1 MKYIGYCR
9 KSTDE
14 KDRQL
19 LSIEAQIAELQE
31 FAKREQLEVIQ
42 YITEAKT
49 AKMPGRE
56 QFAGVLKRIENG
68 EAQGILAWHADRL
81 ARNSIDGGRV
91 IYLLDTGKLL
101 DLKFPTLWF
110 ENTPQGKF
118 MLSIA
123 FGQSKYYVDNLSE
136 NIKRG
141 LRQKL
146 RNGVWPTKAPIGYR
160 NDKDTRT
167 VEVDPVESKVVKKA
181 FQMFSEG
188 GTSFAQITRFL
199 HRFGITGSTGKPMK
213 IEQVKTALSNP
224 FYIGLMKYNG
234 ELYEGKHSCFISKD
248 IFQKVQQYIK
258 KIERPRYNGHNFV
271 FSGLARCGEC
281 GAAITA
287 EIHKKYYRRTDR
299 AAEYIY
305 YRCTKKLKPCVQK
318 YIQEPDIE
326 MQLRNTIASA
336 ALPQDWGKEWLEW
349 LDRDEIVE
357 KQSAIEHLKQL
368 KQESE
373 AVERKLTL
381 LLDSYLDQVIDSETY
396 KQKKNELFEQKI
408 NLQEQITKIKAT
420 GSAWLEPFR
429 EFVNSALSCEK
440 IARAKNNGEELV
452 VFAKTVGSNFFLK
465 DRQLSAVF
473 REPFATLCAPLPAQS
488 RLTGS
493 AGKSDSVL
501 GLGFEP
507 RQPVRAIDLQSIPI
521 DHSGI
526 PALRI
531 HSVIINFL
539 KASPPLNFLICLSLL
554 YASDLLLKLSVC
566 IKTNGPLFLIDFVF
580 PLLCCFNLFSM
591 FSQDP
596 M

>member
-1 MKYIGYCR
+1 MRYIAYCR

-31 FAKREQLEVIQ
+31 FAKREQLEVIE

-49 AKMPGRE
+49 AKCPGRE
-56 QFAGVLKRIENG
+56 QFATVLKRIENG

-167 VEVDPVESKVVKKA
+167 VEVDTEESKVVKKA
-181 FQMFSEG
+181 FQMFAEG
-188 GTSFAQITRFL
+188 GVSFAHITRFL
-199 HRFGITGSTGKPMK
+199 HRFEITGSTGKPMK
-213 IEQVKTALSNP
+213 IEQVKTALSNT

-234 ELYEGKHSCFISKD
+234 ELYEGKHKLFISKD
-248 IFQKVQQYIK
+248 VFQRAQQHIK
-258 KIERPRYNGHNFV
+258 KIERPRYNGHRFI
-271 FSGLARCGEC
+271 FAGLARCGEC

-287 EIHKKYYRRTDR
+287 EIHKKYYRRTER

-326 MQLRNTIASA
+326 AQLRKTIASV
-336 ALPQDWGKEWLEW
+336 ALPQDWGREWLAW
-349 LDRDEIVE
+349 LDRDEIIE
-357 KQSAIEHLKQL
+357 KQMMVENLEKL

-373 AVERKLTL
+373 AVEKKLTL
-381 LLDSYLDQVIDSETY
+381 LLDSYLDQVVDSDTY
-396 KQKKNELFEQKI
+396 KQKKNELFEQK
-408 NLQEQITKIKAT
+408 LKFQEQITKIKET

-429 EFVNSALSCEK
+429 EFIYSALSCEK
-440 IARAKNNGEELV
+440 IARAKNNGEEV
-452 VFAKTVGSNFFLK
+452 ANFAKTVGSNFFLK
-465 DRQLSAVF
+465 DRQLAAEF
-473 REPFATLCAPLPAQS
+473 KEPYLTLCAPLPAQS
-488 RLTGS
+488 HLTGS
-493 AGKSDSVL
+493 AEKSDLVL
-501 GLGFEP
+501 RTGVEP
-507 RQPVRAIDLQSIPI
+507 V
-521 DHSGI
+521 
-526 PALRI
+526 
-531 HSVIINFL
+531 
-539 KASPPLNFLICLSLL
+539 
-554 YASDLLLKLSVC
+554 
-566 IKTNGPLFLIDFVF
+566 
-580 PLLCCFNLFSM
+580 
-591 FSQDP
+591 
-596 M
+596 